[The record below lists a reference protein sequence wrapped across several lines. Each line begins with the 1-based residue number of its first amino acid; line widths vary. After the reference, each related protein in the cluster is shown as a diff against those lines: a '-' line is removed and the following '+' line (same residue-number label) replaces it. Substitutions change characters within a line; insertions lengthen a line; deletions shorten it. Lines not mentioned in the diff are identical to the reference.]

1 MQLFK
6 ALKVISKVEGITSKS
21 VILVSQWRPTTIGI
35 LTDPSKLGG
44 RKKNCPKLKLHF
56 PEELLSITSLLI
68 APLPK

>member
-21 VILVSQWRPTTIGI
+21 VILVSQWRPTTIDI

-44 RKKNCPKLKLHF
+44 RKKLSKAKATFSRGLVIHHF
-56 PEELLSITSLLI
+56 FAHCSIT
-68 APLPK
+68 